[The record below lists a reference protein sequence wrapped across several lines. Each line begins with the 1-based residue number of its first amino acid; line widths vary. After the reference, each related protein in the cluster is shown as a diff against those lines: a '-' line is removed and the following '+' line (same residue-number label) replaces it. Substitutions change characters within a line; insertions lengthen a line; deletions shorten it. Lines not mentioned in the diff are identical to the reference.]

1 MTRGPKRHWRS
12 CETGPVLTRL
22 LAPRRRLV
30 ELRRVLAHLQA
41 HEHLDIAGVAAGLGG
56 REAALPQRWREL
68 RPLLLQLVA
77 RAALVRET
85 LPQRRIQAQLV
96 AHLRRRTTGGF
107 DVEGRDGVGR
117 RVQQRGTE
125 RKGYGRW

>member
-22 LAPRRRLV
+22 LAPQRRLV
-30 ELRRVLAHLQA
+30 ELRGVLPHLQA
-41 HEHLDIAGVAAGLGG
+41 HEHLDIAGIAAGLGG
-56 REAALPQRWREL
+56 REAALPQRRREL
-68 RPLLLQLVA
+68 RPLLLQLVM

-96 AHLRRRTTGGF
+96 AHLRRRTAAGL

-117 RVQQRGTE
+117 RVQQRGE
-125 RKGYGRW
+125 RKRYGRW